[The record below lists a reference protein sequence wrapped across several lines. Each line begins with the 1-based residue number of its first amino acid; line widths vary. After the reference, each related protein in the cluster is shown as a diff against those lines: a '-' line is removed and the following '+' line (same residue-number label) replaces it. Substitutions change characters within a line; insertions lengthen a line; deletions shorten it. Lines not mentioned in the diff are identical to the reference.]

1 MPSSFCAASPENDS
15 TVASCDFQ
23 PKRPARSGAV
33 GASSRCTQ
41 CTRPLTFALGGVS
54 SRAAM
59 AASGIA
65 SIRPMPSDEVVTR
78 VAVVLAAAGTVS
90 THDGLMPACCSSEP
104 PNAVS
109 GSKLPLP
116 SV

>member
-1 MPSSFCAASPENDS
+1 
-15 TVASCDFQ
+15 
-23 PKRPARSGAV
+23 
-33 GASSRCTQ
+33 
-41 CTRPLTFALGGVS
+41 
-54 SRAAM
+54 
-59 AASGIA
+59 
-65 SIRPMPSDEVVTR
+65 MPSDEVVTR

-104 PNAVS
+104 PSAVS